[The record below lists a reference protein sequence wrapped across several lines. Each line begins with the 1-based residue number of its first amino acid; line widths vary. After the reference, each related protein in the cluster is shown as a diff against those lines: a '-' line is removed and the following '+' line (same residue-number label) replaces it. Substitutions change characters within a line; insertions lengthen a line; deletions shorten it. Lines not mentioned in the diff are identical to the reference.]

1 MLKRKITEQLIDWKI
16 NPDRNVLFLKG
27 PRGVGKTTAVEN
39 FAKEHYDYFIH
50 INFEKYPLYK
60 SIFSGSL
67 DMGTLTKQI
76 TLKMQTNKLVAGKTL
91 IFLDEIHLCPRAR
104 EAAFTFINEQRFD
117 VIEAT
122 SLFGTNPDKFDPTP
136 LSYETLIEVMSL
148 DFEEFL
154 WASGVSELTINE
166 VYNHFLN
173 LKPIPASL
181 HIEFMNLFREY
192 MVVGGM
198 PAVVDSFI
206 HKHNFK
212 ALIKEQ
218 AKIIKDY
225 EHDIDSSLKKVD
237 RNKVRLTF
245 NSLPSQL
252 VKDNKKFQY
261 GVVELKGN
269 ARKFESSVLWL
280 YDADMIHISFQ
291 LEELML
297 PFANHARF
305 DIFKVYY
312 KDIGL
317 LTGQLGQVAQQAII
331 DGDIHIYNNAV
342 LESTIADL
350 LYKQGYRLY
359 YFTKNTTLHMEF
371 MFKYKGEVT
380 ALSVNEADN
389 TKAKALTSLI
399 ENHDL
404 KHAIELTTQNMEISE
419 QIHRYPIYCVMFL

>member
-1 MLKRKITEQLIDWKI
+1 MLRRKSTDVLIDWKN
-16 NPDRNVLFLKG
+16 NPNRNVLFLKG
-27 PRGVGKTTAVEN
+27 PRGVGKTTTVEN
-39 FAKEHYDYFIH
+39 FAKSHYDYFIH
-50 INFEKYPLYK
+50 IDFEKFPLYK

-91 IFLDEIHLCPRAR
+91 IFLDEVHLCPRAR
-104 EAAFTFINEQRFD
+104 EAAFTFIKDQRFD
-117 VIEAT
+117 VILAT
-122 SLFGTNPDKFDPTP
+122 SLFGANPSKFDPTP
-136 LSYETLIEVMSL
+136 LSYETLVEVTSL

-154 WASGVSELTINE
+154 WGNGISENTIGE
-166 VYNHFLN
+166 VYNHFVN
-173 LKPIPASL
+173 LKPIPTSL
-181 HIEFMNLFREY
+181 HLEFVNLFREY
-192 MVVGGM
+192 MVTGGM

-212 ALIKEQ
+212 ALLKEQ
-218 AKIIKDY
+218 SKIIKDY
-225 EHDIDSSLKKVD
+225 ENDIDGSLKKTD

-245 NSLPSQL
+245 NSIASQL
-252 VKDNKKFQY
+252 VKENKKFQY
-261 GVVELKGN
+261 GVVEFKGN

-280 YDADMIHISFQ
+280 YDSDMIHISFQ
-291 LEELML
+291 LEDLKL

-312 KDIGL
+312 KDVGL
-317 LTGQLGQVAQQAII
+317 LTGQLGPIAQQSII

-342 LESTIADL
+342 LEATIADL

-371 MFKYKGEVT
+371 MFKYKNDVT

-389 TKAKALTSLI
+389 TKAKAMSSLI

-404 KHAIELTTQNMEISE
+404 KQGIELTTGNLEVNKE
-419 QIHRYPIYCVMFL
+419 VHRYPIYCVMFL